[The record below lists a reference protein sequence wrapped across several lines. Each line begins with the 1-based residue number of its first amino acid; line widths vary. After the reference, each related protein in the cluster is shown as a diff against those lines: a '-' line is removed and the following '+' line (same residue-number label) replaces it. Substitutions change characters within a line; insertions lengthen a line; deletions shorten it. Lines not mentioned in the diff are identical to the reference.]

1 MKEETVISAVP
12 SDDDDGVILDNPLFN
27 KAFGDD
33 DDPFAKD
40 FEDTNV
46 IPQEKEALENITKFF
61 SLQVND
67 DDMGEE

>member
-12 SDDDDGVILDNPLFN
+12 SDDDGVILDNLLFN

-46 IPQEKEALENITKFF
+46 IQQEKEALENITKFF